1 MSHSITI
8 VVLIFF
14 CCSINALKI
23 NTNAITV
30 SGLSSGAFFAVQFHV
45 AYSSQ
50 VNGSGVIAG
59 GPFYCAQ
66 NAVSTAVSACMSAP
80 MLLDVNKLITLTN
93 QFASEGKIDNTA
105 NLKNDKVFLF
115 SGKQDYVVFPDVMKK
130 LLTYY
135 EKYVTP
141 ANIKTEFTLAAAHTF
156 PTLDY
161 GTACTT
167 SSTPYI
173 GKCNYDAAGNIL
185 NWLYSN
191 LKPRTAAIAS
201 NIKSIRQS
209 DYMPPGT
216 VGLADT
222 AYYYLP
228 SGCAGSKTSCDLHV
242 AVHGCLQDPA
252 NIQDKY
258 YTKTGYNEWAE
269 ANNIIILYPQSKA
282 IPNQNPNACYDWWG
296 YGGANYSFKTA
307 PQMVTIWNM
316 IKALAASDSL

>member
-8 VVLIFF
+8 VILIFF
-14 CCSINALKI
+14 CFSINALQI

-30 SGLSSGAFFAVQFHV
+30 SGLSAGAYMAVQFHV

-66 NAVSTAVSACMSAP
+66 NSMTTAVSACMSAP
-80 MLLDVNKLITLTN
+80 MLLDVNKLITLTS
-93 QFASEGKIDNTA
+93 QFVQENKIDNTV

-135 EKYVTP
+135 QNYVNP
-141 ANIKTEFTLAAAHTF
+141 ANIKTEFTLTAAHTF
-156 PTLDY
+156 PTLDF

-167 SSTPYI
+167 SATPYI
-173 GKCNYDAAGNIL
+173 AKCNYDAAGTVL

-191 LKPRTAAIAS
+191 LRPKTTAIAS
-201 NIKSIRQS
+201 NIKSIKQS
-209 DYMPPGT
+209 DYMPSGT
-216 VGLADT
+216 TGLADT

-228 SGCAGSKTSCDLHV
+228 SACANSKTACDLHV
-242 AVHGCLQDPA
+242 AFHGCMQDPA

-282 IPNQNPNACYDWWG
+282 IPQKNPNACFDWWG
-296 YGGANYSFKTA
+296 YGSSDYAFKTS
-307 PQMVTIWNM
+307 PQMVTVWNM
-316 IKALAASDSL
+316 IKALAASA